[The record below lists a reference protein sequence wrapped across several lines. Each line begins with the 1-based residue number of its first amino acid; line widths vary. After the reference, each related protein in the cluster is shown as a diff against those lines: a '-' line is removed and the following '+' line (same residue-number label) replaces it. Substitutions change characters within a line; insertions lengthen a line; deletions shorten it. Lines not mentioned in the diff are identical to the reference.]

1 MGEEGVSCGEG
12 VSYAEGDAHALAGSG
27 WRWRGGGWAESREG
41 MSLLMVALA
50 FLARTSL
57 RVAAGA
63 RPREGLVRP
72 MVGVELVS
80 WGCWGCLGR
89 GVFLSDGDVMVLFE
103 TTVEKKMRVPCR
115 VMQRCGEAGEVHE

>member
-1 MGEEGVSCGEG
+1 MFWWGVVGGGGGEG
-12 VSYAEGDAHALAGSG
+12 RLSG
-27 WRWRGGGWAESREG
+27 VRSEEAAMPSRARGWAESREG